1 MSGFFEEVKR
11 RKVYR
16 VAVAY
21 IIAGGGIIQIA
32 SAVFPAWDLP
42 AWSLRLVIVLLLIGF
57 PIALIFAWAYDVTP
71 EGIRVTDPAPNVSW
85 RRRGRRNF
93 LILLVAGALV
103 SALAGFFILPRALA
117 RKMDKSIA
125 VLPFENLSDDKSNAF
140 FADGIQDDIL
150 TNLAK
155 IGDLK
160 VISRTSVMG
169 YREKTSSVRDIG
181 KALGVSAILE
191 GSVRT
196 DPKTNRVRVN
206 VQLINAE
213 NDQHLWAEDYD
224 RDLTDV
230 FAIQTD
236 LAQKIANE
244 LQAKLSPS
252 EKAQLTRKP
261 TENGEAYLAYLQ
273 ATNLFA
279 PEDITKL
286 KQSEQLY
293 ERAIT
298 LDPNFALAIAN
309 YSHLQSWIFHT
320 FEATQARR
328 TKARELAERALQLQ
342 PELPEAHLALGYCY
356 YYGDLDYD
364 RALSEFK
371 IAQNGLPN
379 DAEVLLSLAAIQRRQ
394 GKWAESTA
402 NFEKAAAV
410 NPKDVWVLQN
420 LGINYQ
426 ALRKYE
432 LAEKT
437 FDRGL
442 ALTDPGQALGLYS
455 MRAQLAIVWKGD
467 LSVSE
472 KGLAKVPANFD
483 PDGMVTEAR
492 VGILMYQRKFSEALA
507 QLQKLPD
514 ETIHGE
520 NGVPTPKAF
529 IEGICYYFMN
539 DKTKARE
546 AFERAAQF
554 VGKQVAQNPNDAVR
568 HAQLGIIY
576 AGLER
581 REDAV
586 REGKRAVELLPES
599 KDAFEGPGITLT
611 LAQIYAWTGQPDLA
625 LGLVER
631 SLNTPAGVTV
641 PLLKLDTAWD
651 PLRSDPRFQALL
663 DKYGAKA

>member
-21 IIAGGGIIQIA
+21 VIAGGGIIQIA

-57 PIALIFAWAYDVTP
+57 PIGLILAWAYDVTP
-71 EGIRVTDPAPNVSW
+71 QGIRATEPAPSIASP
-85 RRRGRRNF
+85 RRGKRNF
-93 LILLVAGALV
+93 FILLAIGVLV
-103 SALAGFFILPRALA
+103 SAGAGFFVLPRALA

-125 VLPFENLSDDKSNAF
+125 VLPFENLSDDKENAF

-169 YREKTSSVRDIG
+169 YRDKPSSVREIG

-196 DPKTNRVRVN
+196 DRKNNRVRVN

-244 LQAKLSPS
+244 LQAKLSPT
-252 EKAQLTRKP
+252 EKAQMMRKP
-261 TENGEAYLAYLQ
+261 TENGEAYLAFLQ
-273 ATNLFA
+273 AMNLFV

-286 KQSEQLY
+286 KQAEQLY
-293 ERAIT
+293 ERALA
-298 LDPNFALAIAN
+298 LDPNFVLAMAH

-320 FEATQARR
+320 FEAAPARR
-328 TKARELAERALQLQ
+328 IKARELADQALKLQ
-342 PELPEAHLALGYCY
+342 PDLPEAHLALGYCY

-379 DAEVLLSLAAIQRRQ
+379 DAEVLLSLGAIQRRQ

-402 NFEKAAAV
+402 NMEKAAALS
-410 NPKDVWVLQN
+410 PKDSWVLQN
-420 LGINYQ
+420 LGINYK
-426 ALRKYE
+426 AVRNYE
-432 LAEKT
+432 AAEKT
-437 FDRGL
+437 FERGL
-442 ALTDPGQALGLYS
+442 AVAPPDRALGLHS
-455 MRAQLAIVWKGD
+455 LRAQLAIAWKGD
-467 LSVSE
+467 LSISIE
-472 KGLAKVPANFD
+472 GLKQLPADFD
-483 PDGMVTEAR
+483 PDGLITEAR
-492 VGILMYQRKFSEALA
+492 AGTLVLQRKFSEALA
-507 QLQKLPD
+507 LLQKLPS
-514 ETIHGE
+514 ETLHGE
-520 NGVPTPKAF
+520 NGVPTPKSLL
-529 IEGICYYFMN
+529 EGICYFFTN
-539 DKTKARE
+539 NQVKARE
-546 AFERAAQF
+546 AFENAREF
-554 VGKQVAQNPNDAVR
+554 VEKQVAEAPNDAGR
-568 HAQLGIIY
+568 HAQLGMIY
-576 AGLER
+576 AALGR
-581 REDAV
+581 KGDAI

-599 KDAFEGPGITLT
+599 KDAFDGPGMSLN
-611 LAQIYAWTGQPDLA
+611 LAQIYTWTSEPDQALA
-625 LGLVER
+625 LIEH
-631 SLNTPAGVTV
+631 SLNVPAGVTV
-641 PLLKLDTAWD
+641 PLLKLDAVWD
-651 PLRSDPRFQALL
+651 PLRNDPRFQALL
-663 DKYGAKA
+663 EKYGAKV

>member
-1 MSGFFEEVKR
+1 MVGFFEEVKR

-21 IIAGGGIIQIA
+21 IIAAGGIIQIA

-42 AWSLRLVIVLLLIGF
+42 AWSLRLVVVLLLIGF
-57 PIALIFAWAYDVTP
+57 PIALILARAYDVTP

-85 RRRGRRNF
+85 RRRGRRNLF
-93 LILLVAGALV
+93 ILLGVGVLV
-103 SALAGFFILPRALA
+103 SALAGFFILPRAFA

-169 YREKTSSVRDIG
+169 YRDKTASVREIG
-181 KALGVSAILE
+181 KALGVSAVLE

-196 DPKTNRVRVN
+196 DPKTNRVRLN
-206 VQLINAE
+206 VQLIDARS
-213 NDQHLWAEDYD
+213 DQHLWAEDYD

-252 EKAQLTRKP
+252 EKAQLAHKP

-273 ATNLFA
+273 AINLFV
-279 PEDITKL
+279 PEDIGKL
-286 KQSEQLY
+286 KQAEQLY
-293 ERAIT
+293 ERALA
-298 LDPNFALAIAN
+298 LDPKFALAMAG
-309 YSHLQSWIFHT
+309 YSQLESWIFHT
-320 FEATQARR
+320 FDAAPARR
-328 TKARELAERALQLQ
+328 TKARSLAEEALKLQ

-371 IAQNGLPN
+371 IAQSGLPN
-379 DAEVLLSLAAIQRRQ
+379 DAEVLLSLGAIQRRR
-394 GKWAESTA
+394 GEWAESTA
-402 NFEKAAAV
+402 SFEKAAAL
-410 NPKDVWVLQN
+410 NPKDSWVLQN
-420 LGINYQ
+420 LGLNYQ

-432 LAEKT
+432 AAEKT
-437 FDRGL
+437 FERGL
-442 ALTDPGQALGLYS
+442 TIAPQGQALGLHS
-455 MRAQLAIVWKGD
+455 LRAQLAVVWKGD

-472 KGLAKVPANFD
+472 KGLAQVPADFD
-483 PDGMVTEAR
+483 PDGLVTEAR
-492 VGILMYQRKFSEALA
+492 AGVLIYQRKFADALALLQKIPREAL
-507 QLQKLPD
+507 
-514 ETIHGE
+514 HGE
-520 NGVPTPKAF
+520 NGVPTPKALL
-529 IEGICYYFMN
+529 EGICYFFLN
-539 DKTKARE
+539 DKANAHE
-546 AFERAAQF
+546 AFERAREF
-554 VGKQVAQNPNDAVR
+554 VEKQITDTPNDAGR
-568 HAQLGIIY
+568 HAQLGLIY
-576 AGLER
+576 AGLDR
-581 REDAV
+581 KEDAI

-599 KDAFEGPGITLT
+599 KDAFDGPGMTLA
-611 LAQIYAWTGQPDLA
+611 LAQIYTWTGEPEQA
-625 LGLVER
+625 LPLIEH
-631 SLNTPAGVTV
+631 SLNTPNGVTV
-641 PLLKLDTAWD
+641 PLLKLDAVWD
-651 PLRSDPRFQALL
+651 PLRSNPGFQALL
-663 DKYGAKA
+663 EKYSAKA

>member
-1 MSGFFEEVKR
+1 MVGFFEEVKR

-21 IIAGGGIIQIA
+21 VIAAGGIIQIA

-57 PIALIFAWAYDVTP
+57 PIALIFAWAYDVTA

-85 RRRGRRNF
+85 RGRGRRNLF
-93 LILLVAGALV
+93 VLLTAGVLI
-103 SALAGFFILPRALA
+103 SAIAGFFVLPRAFA

-125 VLPFENLSDDKSNAF
+125 VLPFENLSDDKANAF

-169 YREKTSSVRDIG
+169 YRDKTSSVRDIG

-196 DPKTNRVRVN
+196 DPKKNRVRVN

-252 EKAQLTRKP
+252 EKAQLTHKP
-261 TENGEAYLAYLQ
+261 TENGEAYLAYLE
-273 ATNLFA
+273 AMNLFV
-279 PEDITKL
+279 PEDIAKL
-286 KQSEQLY
+286 KQGEQLY
-293 ERAIT
+293 ERAIA
-298 LDPNFALAIAN
+298 LDPKFALAIAR
-309 YSHLQSWIFHT
+309 YSNLESWIFHT
-320 FEATQARR
+320 FDPDPARR
-328 TKARELAERALQLQ
+328 TKARALAEQALKLQ
-342 PELPEAHLALGYCY
+342 PDLPEAHLALGYCY

-371 IAQNGLPN
+371 IAQSGLPN
-379 DAEVLLSLAAIQRRQ
+379 DAEVLLSLGAIERRQ
-394 GKWAESTA
+394 GKWAQSTA
-402 NFEKAAAV
+402 DFERAAAL
-410 NPKDVWVLQN
+410 NPKDAWVLQN

-432 LAEKT
+432 AAEKT

-442 ALTDPGQALGLYS
+442 ELAPQALGMHSL
-455 MRAQLAIVWKGD
+455 RAQLAVMWKGD
-467 LSVSE
+467 LSVFE
-472 KGLAKVPANFD
+472 KGLASVPADFD
-483 PDGMVTEAR
+483 PDGLVTEAR
-492 VGILMYQRKFSEALA
+492 VGILFYQRKFAEALD
-507 QLQKLPD
+507 LLHKLPN
-514 ETIHGE
+514 ETLHGE
-520 NGVPTPKAF
+520 NGAPTPKSLLL
-529 IEGICYYFMN
+529 GICYYFMN
-539 DKTKARE
+539 DKPNAHAAFDQARDFVE
-546 AFERAAQF
+546 KQIAQ
-554 VGKQVAQNPNDAVR
+554 APSDAGR
-568 HAQLGIIY
+568 HAQLGMIY
-576 AGLER
+576 AGLHR
-581 REDAV
+581 KEDAI
-586 REGKRAVELLPES
+586 REGKRAMELLPES
-599 KDAFEGPGITLT
+599 KDAFDGPMMTLA
-611 LAQIYAWTGQPDLA
+611 LAQIYTWTDEPEQA
-625 LGLVER
+625 LPLIEH
-631 SLNTPAGVTV
+631 SLNTPNGVTV
-641 PLLKLDTAWD
+641 PLLKLDAVWD
-651 PLRSDPRFQALL
+651 PLRSNPRFQALL
-663 DKYGAKA
+663 EKYSAKA